1 MFGWWGGGGQ
11 GDVRG
16 SECFLWGHLQKFSHW
31 IVRDG
36 SQNSHWNKLSVSN
49 QKFQGG
55 CKWFRDGLH
64 NKMFKNVERENRHWA
79 AFFNQSWM
87 GVTTPWNIWWT
98 PCSLSTGEE
107 CMRMWLEHIDN
118 NYNCFWFVCQKV
130 PIPSPEKNETNSEGY
145 DSFDEDEEEEELKE
159 LTKVPK
165 LHLRPKT
172 APSVEG
178 RRGVRYVT
186 WNEAQQQSG
195 SKRPL
200 SASKLFKNERDL
212 WSRVRS

>member
-1 MFGWWGGGGQ
+1 MKQTLKGMTA
-11 GDVRG
+11 
-16 SECFLWGHLQKFSHW
+16 LM
-31 IVRDG
+31 
-36 SQNSHWNKLSVSN
+36 
-49 QKFQGG
+49 
-55 CKWFRDGLH
+55 
-64 NKMFKNVERENRHWA
+64 KMRN
-79 AFFNQSWM
+79 
-87 GVTTPWNIWWT
+87 
-98 PCSLSTGEE
+98 
-107 CMRMWLEHIDN
+107 
-118 NYNCFWFVCQKV
+118 
-130 PIPSPEKNETNSEGY
+130 
-145 DSFDEDEEEEELKE
+145 EEELKE

-200 SASKLFKNERDL
+200 SASKLLKNERDL